1 MHPKKD
7 PWGKPLTKGLLAE
20 LAGQPLTKGH
30 HRACIWSIQGDAEF
44 YANVLKFPHWQNQ
57 YPCHECDAQ
66 RPVYKKGSLPWR
78 KISEAGEGR
87 SSSLCRCHPRA
98 KRSSHPLFNIP
109 GVTTAMVRGD
119 SLHILYS
126 RGVAS
131 HLAGSL
137 LHYMCLYDY
146 PKRQSVPASQR
157 LKKKCQNQ
165 RFVFCKQ
172 SGCKVDQSQVVDAVW
187 HTETT
192 QELCLLRGK
201 SSRDKAFFTLLG
213 ESDRRSS
220 GPWGKPHSQHH
231 AGVHPLLD
239 PAHPAHR

>member
-30 HRACIWSIQGDAEF
+30 HIQGDAEF
-44 YANVLKFPHWQNQ
+44 YANVLKPPHWQNQ

-66 RPVYKKGSLPWR
+66 RPVYKKVPCPEGKSVKLLRAEDQAYVDVTP
-78 KISEAGEGR
+78 EMAG
-87 SSSLCRCHPRA
+87 LA

-109 GVTTAMVRGD
+109 RVTTAMVRGD

-137 LHYMCLYDY
+137 LHYMCFYDY

-157 LKKKCQNQ
+157 LEKIFTKIKDLYSAN
-165 RFVFCKQ
+165 
-172 SGCKVDQSQVVDAVW
+172 KVAARLTNLRLSMLCDTQKPHKNFACLEAKAA
-187 HTETT
+187 ET
-192 QELCLLRGK
+192 K
-201 SSRDKAFFTLLG
+201 HFFTLLG
-213 ESDRRSS
+213 ESGWRSS
-220 GPWGKPHSQHH
+220 GPWGKPNSQHH
-231 AGVHPLLD
+231 AGVHPLLE